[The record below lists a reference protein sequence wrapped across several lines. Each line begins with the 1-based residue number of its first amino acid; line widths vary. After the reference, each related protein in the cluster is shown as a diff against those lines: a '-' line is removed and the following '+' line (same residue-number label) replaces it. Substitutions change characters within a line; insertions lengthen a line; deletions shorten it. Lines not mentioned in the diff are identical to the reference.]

1 MSAQGFFGRLRAL
14 VNRAVYALLHP
25 QTAGPVAPYVRQL
38 DPSVS
43 DAEMQRV
50 RREARA
56 GIRTAARAGTLSPDQ
71 PLSAA
76 LGRIPPPAGA
86 VEVFVRYE
94 VTDAN
99 GQRKWA
105 TGAFGGAGDP
115 GGQVTWQTTIAELRA
130 RAEKLER
137 SHDRYGEGAV
147 IDWLTAEFVPPLR
160 YPPNP

>member
-25 QTAGPVAPYVRQL
+25 LAAGPVAPYVRQL

-43 DAEMQRV
+43 DAEMQRI

-56 GIRTAARAGTLSPDQ
+56 GIETAARAATLQPSE

-76 LGRIPPPAGA
+76 LGSRRPPAGA

-99 GQRKWA
+99 GNTKWA
-105 TGAFGGAGDP
+105 TGVFGGADDP
-115 GGQVTWQTTIAELRA
+115 GGQVTWQTTVAELRA
-130 RAEKLER
+130 RAEELER
-137 SHDRYGEGAV
+137 SHDRYGEGAA